1 MSKYV
6 ALASALALAAAGLAA
21 PTHASAQT
29 FTPTFPGD
37 VSFTGTLTF
46 TESTALHCEITLNG
60 VVHITGSSIAIT
72 SGVFAPGDWQC
83 GWLVQPV
90 AFPWTVTPTS
100 PTSPSTVYI
109 SGMAFITILGACS
122 GTATAHWRNA
132 GSWSGTTLE
141 FWGATIPGAPVNCSL
156 VGDLAVSGGVTLH

>member
-29 FTPTFPGD
+29 FTPTFPGN
-37 VSFTGTLTF
+37 VTFTGTLTV
-46 TESTALHCEITLNG
+46 TESTTLHCQVTLNG
-60 VVHITGSSIAIT
+60 VVNISGSSIAIT
-72 SGVFAPGDWQC
+72 SGAFDPGNWQC

-100 PTSPSTVYI
+100 PSTVSI

-122 GTATAHWRNA
+122 GTASAHWRNA
-132 GSWSGTTLE
+132 GSWSGSTLE
-141 FWGATIPGAPVNCSL
+141 FWGASIPGVPVNCSL
-156 VGDLAVSGGVTLH
+156 VGDLAVSGGVTLQ